1 MANYFPLFVP
11 HTAAPARTRVGPKLG
26 LFHRLFAAITES
38 RQKAADRAIARY
50 IGAAG
55 FTDSVELEI
64 ERRFLSR
71 RWGGL

>member
-1 MANYFPLFVP
+1 MAHYFPLFVS
-11 HTAAPARTRVGPKLG
+11 HDAASARTSAEPKLG
-26 LFHRLFAAITES
+26 LFHRLFAAIAES

-55 FTDSVELEI
+55 FNDSVELEI

-71 RWGGL
+71 RSGGL